1 MGYVAPQFMWRSAP
15 KVAAQAGWRFLN
27 AT

>member
-1 MGYVAPQFMWRSAP
+1 LHNVAPVVMWRSAP
-15 KVAAQAGWRFLN
+15 KAASGAEWWLLN

>member
-1 MGYVAPQFMWRSAP
+1 MLNVAPVVMWRSAP
-15 KVAAQAGWRFLN
+15 KVAAQAGGGFLN